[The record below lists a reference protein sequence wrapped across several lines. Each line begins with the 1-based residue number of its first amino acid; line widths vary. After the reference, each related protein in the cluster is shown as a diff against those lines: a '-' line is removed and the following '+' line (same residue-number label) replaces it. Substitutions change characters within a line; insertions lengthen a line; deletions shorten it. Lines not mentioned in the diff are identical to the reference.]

1 MASFRIVPAL
11 QTFILILAAVLA
23 VAAAPACVAQTVV
36 STAPADFD
44 PPTVVIDA
52 EYVPAQ
58 AVGYVVYVPNEQDM
72 LAVDAAS
79 GSIRAVVPAPPR
91 PMHTSTGLAALTAG
105 SVSIPTY
112 GIILLATLFLG
123 MVGIVFFRRVPI
135 NA

>member
-11 QTFILILAAVLA
+11 QTFLLILATVFTI
-23 VAAAPACVAQTVV
+23 AAAPECVAQTVASATPTDV
-36 STAPADFD
+36 D

-58 AVGYVVYVPNEQDM
+58 AVGYVVYVPNEHEM

-79 GSIRAVVPAPPR
+79 GSIRAVVPVPPR
-91 PMHTSTGLAALTAG
+91 PIHAASGLAALTAG

-123 MVGIVFFRRVPI
+123 MVGVVFLRRIPI